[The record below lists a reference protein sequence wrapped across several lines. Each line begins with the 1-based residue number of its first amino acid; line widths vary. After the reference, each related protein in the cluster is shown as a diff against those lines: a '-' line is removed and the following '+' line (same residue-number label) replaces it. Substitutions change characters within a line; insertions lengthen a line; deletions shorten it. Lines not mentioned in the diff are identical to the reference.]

1 MSLRKANFQTGVLD
15 AHLLMMEAD
24 EVAKEIMIYK
34 PWLVGFS
41 ASAQDTIPATFEV
54 VEQLRQAGY
63 TRHITIG
70 GHFPTYEHYKFLIVW
85 FVEKVKQLL

>member
-1 MSLRKANFQTGVLD
+1 MDIMLVQCKPKNELFDSRYQSENLALGYLSSSLRKANFQTGVLD

-41 ASAQDTIPATFEV
+41 ASA
-54 VEQLRQAGY
+54 
-63 TRHITIG
+63 
-70 GHFPTYEHYKFLIVW
+70 
-85 FVEKVKQLL
+85 